1 MADGGLFLHELSFV
15 PEGDDVVVG
24 RLDTGSYA
32 VFPSDGA
39 ELLKR
44 LAQGM
49 PLRAAADWY
58 ESVFDEPVDLDD
70 FVATL
75 EELGFVREDGEPPPD
90 DAPPAPVRLRR
101 LGRAVFSL
109 PAWGCYLAVAG
120 GWAWAVAGHTDLAP
134 HPSQIFFVHSLLVV
148 QLVITFGQVPLLL
161 LHEGFHI
168 LAGRRLGLPTRL
180 RLSNRLTYIV
190 AETQINGLLSVPRAK
205 RYLPF
210 LAGVVCD
217 GVVLGALGLVA
228 DATRNADGSFSLT
241 ARVCLALAFT
251 VGVRVLWQFQLY
263 LRTDLYYVA
272 ATAWNCY
279 DLHDAGMTLLKNRM
293 WRLLGRSDR
302 VVDEEKWT
310 PRDRRVGKFYG
321 PFIVLGYGTL
331 AGITAFVSIPVTIQY
346 FTIARQAVGSGHVN
360 AAFWDAVLSLCM
372 NIAQVVALVV
382 LSRRKRREKRLS
394 PSHTSPSTEV
404 ELA

>member
-1 MADGGLFLHELSFV
+1 MADDGLLLHELSFV

-32 VFPSDGA
+32 VFPTDGA

-49 PLRAAADWY
+49 PLSAAADWY
-58 ESVFDEPVDLDD
+58 ASAFDEAVDLDD

-75 EELGFVREDGEPPPD
+75 RELGFVREGEEQPQGPPPR
-90 DAPPAPVRLRR
+90 PVRLRR
-101 LGRAVFSL
+101 LGRAAFSL
-109 PAWGCYLAVAG
+109 PAWACYLAVVG
-120 GWAWAVAGHTDLAP
+120 GWTWAVTRHTDLAP
-134 HPSQIFFVHSLLVV
+134 HPSQIFFVRSLLVV

-180 RLSNRLTYIV
+180 RVSNRLTYIV

-210 LAGVVCD
+210 LAGIVCD
-217 GVVLGALGLVA
+217 GVVLGGLGLVA
-228 DATRNADGSFSLT
+228 DATRNPDGSFSLT

-251 VGVRVLWQFQLY
+251 VVVRVLWQFQLY

-272 ATAWNCY
+272 ATAGNCY
-279 DLHDAGMTLLKNRM
+279 DLHDAGMMLLKNRM
-293 WRLLGRSDR
+293 WRLLGRSQR
-302 VVDEEKWT
+302 LVDEEQWT

-321 PFIVLGYGTL
+321 PFIVLGYAAL
-331 AGITAFVSIPVTIQY
+331 AGITVFVSVPVTIQY
-346 FTIARQAVGSGHVN
+346 FSIARQAIASGHVN
-360 AAFWDAVLSLCM
+360 AAFWDAVLSLCV
-372 NIAQVVALVV
+372 NAAQVAALVV

-394 PSHTSPSTEV
+394 TPQTSPSAEV